1 MLLRESILMHLDHK
15 SLLSCRLVSTDFKM
29 ILDRPMFWIKIFK
42 KVYGLKK
49 LGQELAIIARLIGHF
64 KYEGHEGLPNKV
76 TVYILRNILE
86 YIENISLTS
95 LMKSFNKALKKECK
109 IFLENLEKCFSRSL
123 MKFHKI
129 LNQENKNLFQY
140 MTIGHFATSF
150 GTMNLTLLLQGDPNQ
165 NFLIQMAITL

>member
-1 MLLRESILMHLDHK
+1 MHLDHK

-29 ILDRPMFWIKIFK
+29 ILDKPMLWIKIFQ

-64 KYEGHEGLPNKV
+64 KHEGHEGLPNKV

-95 LMKSFNKALKKECK
+95 LIA
-109 IFLENLEKCFSRSL
+109 
-123 MKFHKI
+123 
-129 LNQENKNLFQY
+129 
-140 MTIGHFATSF
+140 
-150 GTMNLTLLLQGDPNQ
+150 
-165 NFLIQMAITL
+165 